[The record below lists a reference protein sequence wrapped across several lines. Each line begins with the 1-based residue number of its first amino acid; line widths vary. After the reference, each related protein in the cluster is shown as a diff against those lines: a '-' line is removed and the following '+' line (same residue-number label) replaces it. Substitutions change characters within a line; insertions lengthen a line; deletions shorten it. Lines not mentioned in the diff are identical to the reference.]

1 MSFYQKYRPKR
12 IADLDLTS
20 VREALQSILAT
31 GKVSHAYL
39 FVGPRGAG
47 KTSTARILAQIVN
60 CKENEGKETG
70 LSEPCGKCDACQTII
85 KGSAV
90 DVIEIDAA
98 SNGLVDDIRDL
109 REKVRLSPVQ
119 LKKKVYIIDEVH
131 MVSTAG
137 FNALLKTLEEPPEHA
152 LFILCTT
159 ESQKV
164 PETIVSRCARVNFTK
179 GNLEEVVQSLK
190 KAVVG
195 EGLDADDMVLGEI
208 AAATD
213 GSFREGHKLL
223 EQLSTYDKKIDE
235 ILVAEV
241 LGVAGRGPVKKLIEA
256 TVSQEAKEIIKMFE
270 QLEKTGTKA
279 PILVGSL
286 LTVAKE
292 EMEKTFNAGG
302 NPEIYLKMM
311 DALIGAADR
320 IKMSPLPLLPLE
332 IALLSLCGDPTSPR
346 LRGAGVVEIATV
358 SRGDSAIISPRN
370 DIKGDDN
377 NSKRAGASPA
387 PTREMNDGVV
397 KENVNVEMR
406 IKGEENV
413 EEIKLVTQN
422 YDGPLA
428 SFEKIKMEWL
438 DFLNGMAAS
447 NGSLAGMLRLVSP
460 IDLQGKSLTLSVT
473 SRFQQDMLERE
484 VKKKIIEEQMAKVWG
499 PMTFK
504 CVLGDS
510 PRRTEPAV
518 EDENVTTVPTDT
530 ALVRGAMSVAEEI
543 FGN

>member
-1 MSFYQKYRPKR
+1 MIAVSFYQKYRPKR
-12 IADLDLTS
+12 ILDLDLVS
-20 VREALQSILAT
+20 VREALLSVLAT

-39 FVGPRGAG
+39 FVGPRGSG

-60 CKENEGKETG
+60 CKENQGKESG
-70 LSEPCGKCDACQTII
+70 LSEPCGKCDACKSIA
-85 KGSAV
+85 KGSSV

-109 REKVRLSPVQ
+109 REKVRLTPVQ
-119 LKKKVYIIDEVH
+119 LTKKVYIIDEVH

-137 FNALLKTLEEPPEHA
+137 FNALLKTLEEPPGHA

-179 GNLEEVVQSLK
+179 GNLEEVVESLK
-190 KAVVG
+190 KAVRG
-195 EGLDADDMVLGEI
+195 EGLEVDDMVLGEI

-223 EQLSTYDKKIDE
+223 EQLSAYDKKIDE
-235 ILVAEV
+235 VLVAEV

-256 TVSQEAKEIIKMFE
+256 TVAKDAPAVMKMFE
-270 QLEKTGTKA
+270 QMEKTGTKA

-286 LTVAKE
+286 LAVAKA
-292 EMEKTFNAGG
+292 EMERCFASGEDPG
-302 NPEIYLKMM
+302 IYIKMI
-311 DALIGAADR
+311 DNLILAAER

-332 IALLSLCGDPTSPR
+332 IALLSLCEDG
-346 LRGAGVVEIATV
+346 GG
-358 SRGDSAIISPRN
+358 
-370 DIKGDDN
+370 
-377 NSKRAGASPA
+377 NSKGTGVINHA
-387 PTREMNDGVV
+387 PTVTEEKHINKMAM
-397 KENVNVEMR
+397 E
-406 IKGEENV
+406 GEEKQEEGNV
-413 EEIKLVTQN
+413 VVQN

-428 SFEKIKMEWL
+428 SFDKIKMEWL
-438 DFLNGMAAS
+438 DFLNAMAAS

-460 IDLQGKSLTLSVT
+460 VDLQGKSLTLSVT

-510 PRRTEPAV
+510 PRRTEPMA
-518 EDENVTTVPTDT
+518 EDNNVDSVSTD
-530 ALVRGAMSVAEEI
+530 APVVRGVMAAAEEI

>member
-1 MSFYQKYRPKR
+1 MSKYFAVDSCQRDSVSLVSMSFYQKYRPKR
-12 IADLDLTS
+12 IEDLDLTS
-20 VREALQSILAT
+20 VREALLAVLAT

-39 FVGPRGAG
+39 FVGPRGSG
-47 KTSTARILAQIVN
+47 KTSTARIMAQIVN
-60 CKENEGKETG
+60 CKENVEKEMG
-70 LSEPCGKCDACQTII
+70 LSEPCGQCEACKSIA
-85 KGSAV
+85 KGSSV

-109 REKVRLSPVQ
+109 REKVRLAPAQ
-119 LKKKVYIIDEVH
+119 LAKKVYIIDEVH

-152 LFILCTT
+152 LFIVCTT

-164 PETIVSRCARVNFTK
+164 PDTIVSRCARVNFTK
-179 GNLEEVVQSLK
+179 GNLEEVVRSLK

-195 EGLDADDMVLGEI
+195 EGLEVDEVILGEI

-235 ILVAEV
+235 VLVAEV

-256 TVSQEAKEIIKMFE
+256 TVAGDTSRVMKMFE
-270 QLEKTGTKA
+270 GMEKTGTKA
-279 PILVGSL
+279 PILVSSL
-286 LTVAKE
+286 LSVAKT
-292 EMEKTFNAGG
+292 EMERCFGSG
-302 NPEIYLKMM
+302 ESPEIYLKII
-311 DALIGAADR
+311 DNLITAADR

-332 IALLSLCGDPTSPR
+332 IALLSLCDGENKNSKTQKIENSKQ
-346 LRGAGVVEIATV
+346 GEGVVVEIRTE
-358 SRGDSAIISPRN
+358 S
-370 DIKGDDN
+370 
-377 NSKRAGASPA
+377 
-387 PTREMNDGVV
+387 EEV
-397 KENVNVEMR
+397 KE
-406 IKGEENV
+406 ENNIV
-413 EEIKLVTQN
+413 AQN
-422 YDGPLA
+422 YDGPSA
-428 SFEKIKMEWL
+428 SFDKIKVEWL

-460 IDLQGKSLTLSVT
+460 VDLNGKSLTLSVT

-504 CVLGDS
+504 CILGDS
-510 PRRTEPAV
+510 PRRTEPMA
-518 EDENVTTVPTDT
+518 EDNNVDTVSRDVPV
-530 ALVRGAMSVAEEI
+530 VRGIMAAAEEI